1 MNRITI
7 SKTHAGKFSLPKKA
21 ALAAAMLLAF
31 SSNAGAFS
39 DGPALVQRVALLI
52 QQIAAYKLQLDQLV
66 AQTDQMR
73 RDLIPDS
80 TLFGF
85 TPIQRQDSLKKRGDT
100 EGIEFECP
108 GADAGGLS
116 IASLGD
122 AANLDL
128 KGSTKKAQAEICVR
142 TLLARNAQ
150 FNESVKILEGVRDRD
165 VELQKIN
172 RERAAIT
179 QANGGQGQLD
189 DNTNKL
195 QAVLNKATVEM
206 QYSTAVISAY
216 DSYIHGLERNQSQLG
231 EQALKGDNQNKSFAE
246 RIVTKF
252 AQGVILEGALEAA
265 KSRDR

>member
-1 MNRITI
+1 MNHTTI
-7 SKTHAGKFSLPKKA
+7 SKKPAGRSSLPKKA
-21 ALAAAMLLAF
+21 ALAAGMLLVF

-66 AQTDQMR
+66 SQTDQMR

-80 TLFGF
+80 TMFGF
-85 TPIQRQDSLKKRGDT
+85 TPIRQQDSLKKRGDT

-108 GADAGGLS
+108 GADAGGLN
-116 IASLGD
+116 IASL
-122 AANLDL
+122 AQVASLDL
-128 KGSTKKAQAEICVR
+128 KGNTKKAQAEICVR

-150 FNESVKILEGVRDRD
+150 FNESVKILEGVRERET
-165 VELQKIN
+165 ELQTIN

-179 QANGGQGQLD
+179 KADGGQGQLD

-216 DSYIHGLERNQSQLG
+216 DSYIQGLERNQSQLG

-246 RIVTKF
+246 KIITKF
-252 AQGVILEGALEAA
+252 AQGVILEGALDAA
-265 KSRDR
+265 KSRNR